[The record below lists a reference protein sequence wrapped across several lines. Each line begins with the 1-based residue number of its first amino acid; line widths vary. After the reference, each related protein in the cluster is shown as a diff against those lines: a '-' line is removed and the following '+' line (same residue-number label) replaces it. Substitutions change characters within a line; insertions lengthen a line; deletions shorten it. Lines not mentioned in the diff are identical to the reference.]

1 LQGKQFLAV
10 KVRNERFEFVEKYL
24 TGVLSDD
31 LHAKR
36 IQSLAAGTLGV
47 MTGASLAVS
56 IIGQSLAQA
65 RGLLSR
71 HAIKQVDRLLS
82 NPGIVVWD
90 LFAPWVAE
98 VVGRREEA
106 LIAMD
111 WTDFDAD
118 DQTTLALSLVTGHGR
133 ATPLLWLTVF
143 KGELKDRRNHYEDLC
158 LARLAE
164 VIPRGVKVTILADRG
179 FGDTKLFSYLTDLG
193 FDYVIRFRGNIHV
206 AAADGERR
214 LAADWVGKAGRARKL
229 RDAEMT
235 AGGHKVGAVV
245 CVHAKDM
252 KEPWCL
258 AVSNAEATAHEIIR
272 YYAKRWTI
280 EPGFRDTKD
289 LRFGM
294 GLGVLRIAD
303 PQRRDRLLLL
313 NAFAIMLLTLLGSA
327 GESLGMDRQLRTSTA
342 KRRVH
347 SLFRQGWML
356 YELIPN
362 MPEIR
367 LRPLVTRFSELIL
380 QSPTFTQAF
389 SLA

>member
-1 LQGKQFLAV
+1 MAA
-10 KVRNERFEFVEKYL
+10 KVRDQRFEFVEKYL

-31 LHAKR
+31 LHVKR
-36 IQSLAAGTLGV
+36 IQSLAAGTFGV

-65 RGLLSR
+65 RGLLAR
-71 HAIKQVDRLLS
+71 HAVKQVDRLLS
-82 NPGIVVWD
+82 NQGVVVWQI
-90 LFAPWVAE
+90 FAPWVAE
-98 VVGRREEA
+98 VIGRREEA

-143 KGELKDRRNHYEDLC
+143 KGELKDKRNHYEDLC
-158 LARLAE
+158 LSRLAE
-164 VIPRGVKVTILADRG
+164 VMPEGVKVTILADRG
-179 FGDTKLFSYLTDLG
+179 FGDTKLFSYLGNLG
-193 FDYVIRFRGNIHV
+193 FAYVIRFRGNIHV
-206 AAADGERR
+206 TAADGERR
-214 LAADWVGKAGRARKL
+214 LAADWVGKGGRARKL

-235 AGGHKVGAVV
+235 AGEHKVGAVV

-258 AVSNAEATAHEIIR
+258 AASNAEATAQEIIR
-272 YYAKRWTI
+272 HYSKRWTI

-303 PQRRDRLLLL
+303 PRRRDRLLLL
-313 NAFAIMLLTLLGSA
+313 NAFAIMLLTLLGAA
-327 GESLGMDRQLRTSTA
+327 GESLGMDRQLRTSTTN
-342 KRRVH
+342 RRVH
-347 SLFRQGWML
+347 SLFRQGLLL

-367 LRPLVTRFSELIL
+367 LRPLVTRFFELI
-380 QSPTFTQAF
+380 QQFTTFTQTF
-389 SLA
+389 YLA

>member
-1 LQGKQFLAV
+1 
-10 KVRNERFEFVEKYL
+10 
-24 TGVLSDD
+24 
-31 LHAKR
+31 
-36 IQSLAAGTLGV
+36 
-47 MTGASLAVS
+47 
-56 IIGQSLAQA
+56 
-65 RGLLSR
+65 
-71 HAIKQVDRLLS
+71 
-82 NPGIVVWD
+82 VVWD

-98 VVGRREEA
+98 VVGRREQA

-164 VIPRGVKVTILADRG
+164 VMPQGVKVTILADRG

-206 AAADGERR
+206 TAADGERR
-214 LAADWVGKAGRARKL
+214 LAADWIGKAGRARKL
-229 RDAEMT
+229 RDASMT
-235 AGGHKVGAVV
+235 ASGCTVGAVV

-258 AVSNAEATAHEIIR
+258 AASNAEATAQEIIR
-272 YYAKRWTI
+272 YYARRWTI

-313 NAFAIMLLTLLGSA
+313 NAFAIMLLTLLGAA
-327 GESLGMDRQLRTSTA
+327 GESLGMDRQLRTSTV

-367 LRPLVTRFSELIL
+367 LRPLMVQFSEFIQ
-380 QSPTFTQAF
+380 QSPTFAQTF
-389 SLA
+389 SLV